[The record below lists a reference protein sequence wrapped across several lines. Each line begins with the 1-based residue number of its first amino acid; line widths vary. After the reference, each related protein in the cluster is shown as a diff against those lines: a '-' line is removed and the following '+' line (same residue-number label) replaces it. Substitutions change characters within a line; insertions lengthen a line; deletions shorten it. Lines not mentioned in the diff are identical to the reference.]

1 MLATMMETPEKAA
14 PMTPVTGGRPVTEA
28 GAEAFLEYVDE
39 VGEEHGWKQERC
51 DRFVAG
57 LGSQF

>member
-28 GAEAFLEYVDE
+28 VPDAFQPPFENVDE
-39 VGEEHGWKQERC
+39 VGEEHGWKEEG
-51 DRFVAG
+51 VTH
-57 LGSQF
+57 